1 MNGTRKYDRDI
12 LSLNLLHSSEN
23 TAFDMS
29 LLVECVNLL
38 FLGEVPFSAYAS
50 SYNRRFNCNKLP
62 TTVLR
67 TQKLRKGRSKCLTAP
82 ERGTFFTLQ
91 V

>member
-12 LSLNLLHSSEN
+12 LSLDLLHSSEN

-62 TTVLR
+62 TTDTDDSKV
-67 TQKLRKGRSKCLTAP
+67 KKRKK
-82 ERGTFFTLQ
+82 
-91 V
+91 

>member
-12 LSLNLLHSSEN
+12 LSFDLLHSSEN

-29 LLVECVNLL
+29 LLVEYVNLL

-50 SYNRRFNCNKLP
+50 RYNRRFNCNKVP
-62 TTVLR
+62 TTDTEDSKV
-67 TQKLRKGRSKCLTAP
+67 KKRKK
-82 ERGTFFTLQ
+82 
-91 V
+91 

>member
-1 MNGTRKYDRDI
+1 MI
-12 LSLNLLHSSEN
+12 AIFCLSLDLLHSSEN

-38 FLGEVPFSAYAS
+38 FLGEIPFSAYAS

-62 TTVLR
+62 TTDTADSKV
-67 TQKLRKGRSKCLTAP
+67 KKRKK
-82 ERGTFFTLQ
+82 
-91 V
+91 